1 MHETSSYALLIHF
14 HSAPYALYNAPPSTS
29 GSREPLG
36 WTCRTV
42 RSWTPWWTSPMPWG
56 VMGLRRWRPTHAAG
70 LARHRWSPDGPHA
83 PLANAQATAAV
94 QRWLETPGM
103 PRRCVSHRCDRA
115 FCRGGNFSECQ
126 GQLGFG
132 SHLGSIDN
140 RLFLYTFGII
150 VGDTHKFQSRATGVQ
165 LLHCCHLMGDGRWT
179 AMATRAFPCR

>member
-1 MHETSSYALLIHF
+1 M
-14 HSAPYALYNAPPSTS
+14 

-42 RSWTPWWTSPMPWG
+42 KSWTPWWTSPMSGGGHRSTPMEAHVRG
-56 VMGLRRWRPTHAAG
+56 RARPSPLVAG
-70 LARHRWSPDGPHA
+70 RPPRLACQRTGNSSSPA
-83 PLANAQATAAV
+83 LAGDA
-94 QRWLETPGM
+94 GM

-150 VGDTHKFQSRATGVQ
+150 AGDTHKFQSRATGVQ

>member
-1 MHETSSYALLIHF
+1 MPCTT
-14 HSAPYALYNAPPSTS
+14 PPSTS
-29 GSREPLG
+29 ESREPLG

-56 VMGLRRWRPTHAAG
+56 SWVYADGGHARGRARPSPLVAG
-70 LARHRWSPDGPHA
+70 RSPRPARQRAGDSSSPALAGDA
-83 PLANAQATAAV
+83 
-94 QRWLETPGM
+94 GM

-115 FCRGGNFSECQ
+115 FCRGGNFSEYR

-150 VGDTHKFQSRATGVQ
+150 VGDTNKFQSRATGVQ

>member
-1 MHETSSYALLIHF
+1 MPCTT
-14 HSAPYALYNAPPSTS
+14 PPSTS

-56 VMGLRRWRPTHAAG
+56 GSWAYADGGPRTRQGSPVTAGRRTVPTPRSPTRRRQQQSSAGWR
-70 LARHRWSPDGPHA
+70 RR
-83 PLANAQATAAV
+83 NAQKM
-94 QRWLETPGM
+94 R
-103 PRRCVSHRCDRA
+103 SHRCDRA
-115 FCRGGNFSECQ
+115 FCRGGNFSKYR

-132 SHLGSIDN
+132 SHLGSIAN

-150 VGDTHKFQSRATGVQ
+150 VGDTHKFQYRATGVQ

-179 AMATRAFPCR
+179 AMATHAFPCR

>member
-1 MHETSSYALLIHF
+1 MHETSSNALLIHF
-14 HSAPYALYNAPPSTS
+14 HSAPFALYNAPPSTL

-42 RSWTPWWTSPMPWG
+42 KSWTPWWTSPMPEG
-56 VMGLRRWRPTHAAG
+56 GHRSTPMEAHVRGRARPSPLVAG
-70 LARHRWSPDGPHA
+70 RPPRLARQRTGNSSSPA
-83 PLANAQATAAV
+83 LAGDA
-94 QRWLETPGM
+94 GM

-115 FCRGGNFSECQ
+115 FCRGDNFSECQ

-150 VGDTHKFQSRATGVQ
+150 VGDTHKYPVPSSRGTIAANVAT
-165 LLHCCHLMGDGRWT
+165 
-179 AMATRAFPCR
+179 